1 MQNNIQLIETFISDQ
16 KSTKLLINYV
26 NDELIEFY
34 YGVVKFLCI
43 KNKLQTKYFDVDT
56 NVLSNTNDLFQKTKV
71 LTSKLTNTKKIEI
84 ELFNNNK
91 SIIFIDYKNYK
102 KFKINYLAISG
113 YDFEKDIKFFLNKI
127 LKFNDND
134 LTNFCTLY
142 PAYLFSEISKYE
154 INKNYV
160 ADKILSLKIDNL
172 LSIRKSIYDQ
182 KKTNKDLRG
191 LYKNIKDEAK
201 IKKFNFLTY

>member
-26 NDELIEFY
+26 NDELIEFH

-102 KFKINYLAISG
+102 KFKINYLAING

>member
-102 KFKINYLAISG
+102 KFKINYLAING